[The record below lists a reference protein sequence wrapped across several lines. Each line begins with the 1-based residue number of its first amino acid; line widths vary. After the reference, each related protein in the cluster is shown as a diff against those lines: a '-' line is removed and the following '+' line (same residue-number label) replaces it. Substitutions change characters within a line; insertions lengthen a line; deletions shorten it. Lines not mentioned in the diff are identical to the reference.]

1 MPGNTLRRLGIDT
14 LLLAGQWM
22 LGAVFLFS
30 GFVKAADPLGMEHKL
45 EAYFRAMDI
54 DLGAFGIP
62 LVAGSATLD
71 IITVLIA
78 LVEFLFGMYYVLGM
92 HQRLTAVF
100 GTLFM
105 AFMTSVTLWIYLYD
119 PVPDCGCFG
128 DAIVLTNAQ
137 TLAKNIVL
145 LAVAILLLVYRRH
158 MVRCISRRNEWFATS
173 TSFLYILALS
183 IYSIRML
190 PILDFT
196 GYKEGTDLHT
206 ALYGEYRTCY
216 VYEKEGEQRTF
227 HDGETLPDST
237 WKLLSAES
245 EEVVPPQIAD
255 FSITDAGGNDIGAE
269 IIDDTAYTFLVTLPE
284 ITTADAGC
292 SDLLNDVCD
301 FAEDHGLAMW
311 CATAVDEEGQ
321 QQWADRTGA
330 AYPFAT
336 AAAETLKAMVRSN
349 PGLML
354 IHEGRIIAKWGH
366 HNIPDHEMLT
376 VAGIQT
382 LERYSQNFSTRKR
395 YLLVTALYVGI
406 LLFVI
411 LSDRIWAGNRYYRR
425 IRRAR
430 LWLQNNGENDTEC
443 PERGDTDTEERTEG
457 QQLTAEGLPEK
468 DHTETE
474 TTTNSTTL

>member
-1 MPGNTLRRLGIDT
+1 MPGITLRRLGIAT

-45 EAYFRAMDI
+45 EAYIRAMGI
-54 DLGAFGIP
+54 DFGAFGIP

-78 LVEFLFGMYYVLGM
+78 LVESLIGMYYLLGM
-92 HQRLTAVF
+92 HQKLTAVF

-128 DAIVLTNAQ
+128 DAVVLTHAQ

-145 LAVAILLLVYRRH
+145 LAVATLLLVCRRH
-158 MVRCISRRNEWFATS
+158 MVRCLSRRNEWFATS
-173 TSFLYILALS
+173 SSFLYILALS
-183 IYSIRML
+183 IYSMRML
-190 PILDFT
+190 PIIDFT
-196 GYKEGTDLHT
+196 GYKEGTDLRT
-206 ALYGEYRTCY
+206 ALYGEYRTSFI
-216 VYEKEGEQRTF
+216 YEKGGEQRIF
-227 HDGETLPDST
+227 HDGEALPDST
-237 WKLLSAES
+237 WKFLSAES
-245 EEVVPPQIAD
+245 EEVVPPHIAD

-301 FAEDHGLAMW
+301 FAEDHGMAMW
-311 CATAVDEEGQ
+311 CATAVDEEGK
-321 QQWADRTGA
+321 QQWSDRTGA

-354 IHEGRIIAKWGH
+354 IHNGRIIAKWGH
-366 HNIPDHEMLT
+366 HSIPGNEMLT
-376 VAGIQT
+376 MAGIQT
-382 LERYSQNFSTRKR
+382 LERNSQNISSRKR
-395 YLLVTALYVGI
+395 YFLVTALYIGI

-411 LSDRIWAGNRYYRR
+411 LADRIWAGNRYYRR
-425 IRRAR
+425 IRRAK
-430 LWLQNNGENDTEC
+430 LWLQHNGENDTEC
-443 PERGDTDTEERTEG
+443 PELEQRNPEASTEG

-468 DHTETE
+468 EHTETE